1 MLGKKHQM
9 LVDTVQRLLR
19 REAHTNIKRILA
31 KTHPADVAAVV
42 SRFDDA
48 HKELLFNL
56 LESLEVQAEV
66 LSEMLPSAAADFLAR
81 KPVEKI
87 VRLFQEMESD
97 DAADVLGSLP
107 EELSNQVLAAL
118 ERHDDDDV
126 GDLLRY
132 GEDTAGGIMTP
143 DFIALR
149 EDISVQDAI
158 GTLRESR
165 DIDMAF
171 YLYVVNDHGQLVGVL
186 SLRKLVLV
194 KPATILKDIMEPNV
208 VAVKLHDDQEDVA
221 RLVARYNL
229 LAVPVVDENNAMQGI
244 VTVDDVID
252 VIREEATED
261 ILKMAGA
268 GGELVE
274 TDSVAKSVRARSPWL
289 LVSCIGELI
298 GVAVIS
304 PFIGELRTHHLLA
317 LFMPIIMA
325 MGGNI
330 GTQSATVI
338 VRGLATGFVDQ
349 KRMAKIY
356 WRELRV
362 AITLGVAYGL
372 LVGAISLLFMDASIV
387 YGAAVAISMA
397 LAMIIAVT
405 VGTLLPI
412 FLVRMHIDP
421 AVSTGPFVTSAV
433 DVLGLLIYFVV
444 STTLISMA
452 GL

>member
-1 MLGKKHQM
+1 MLGQKHQL

-19 REAHTNIKRILA
+19 REAHTNIKRIFA
-31 KTHPADVAAVV
+31 KTHPADLALVI
-42 SRFDDA
+42 SRFDEA

-56 LESLEVQAEV
+56 IENIEVQAEV
-66 LSEMLPSAAADFLAR
+66 LSELHDSVAAEFLAR
-81 KPVEKI
+81 KPIERI
-87 VRLFQEMESD
+87 VALLQEMESD
-97 DAADVLGSLP
+97 DAADILGNFP
-107 EELSNQVLAAL
+107 EELSREVLAAL
-118 ERHDDDDV
+118 GRHDDDDV

-132 GEDTAGGIMTP
+132 DEDSAGGIMTP
-143 DFIALR
+143 DFIALH
-149 EDISVQDAI
+149 ETVTVQDAI

-165 DIDMAF
+165 DVDMAF
-171 YLYVVNDHGQLVGVL
+171 YLYVVNDHDQLVGVL

-194 KPATILKDIMEPNV
+194 KPSTVLKDIMEPNV
-208 VAVKLHDDQEDVA
+208 VAVKVHDDQEDVA
-221 RLVARYNL
+221 RLVARYSL
-229 LAVPVVDENNAMQGI
+229 LAVPVVDENNGIQGI

-274 TDSVAKSVRARSPWL
+274 TDSVGKSVRARSPWL

-298 GVAVIS
+298 GVVVIS
-304 PFIGELRTHHLLA
+304 PFIGELQTHHYLA

-349 KRMAKIY
+349 QRMATIY

-362 AITLGVAYGL
+362 AFALGTAYGL
-372 LVGAISLLFMDASIV
+372 LVGAVSLYFTDGSII
-387 YGAAVAISMA
+387 YGASVAISMA
-397 LAMIIAVT
+397 LAMVIAVT

-412 FLVRMHIDP
+412 VLARLNVDP

-433 DVLGLLIYFVV
+433 DVLGLLIFFAV
-444 STTLISMA
+444 SSALISLG

>member
-1 MLGKKHQM
+1 MLGQKHQL

-19 REAHTNIKRILA
+19 REAHTNIKRIFA
-31 KTHPADVAAVV
+31 KTHPADLAAVI
-42 SRFDDA
+42 SRFDEA

-56 LESLEVQAEV
+56 IESLEIQAEV
-66 LSEMLPSAAADFLAR
+66 LSEMLDSAAAEFLAR
-81 KPVEKI
+81 KPVER
-87 VRLFQEMESD
+87 VVALLQEMESD
-97 DAADVLGSLP
+97 DAADILGHFS
-107 EELSNQVLAAL
+107 EDLSREVLAAL
-118 ERHDDDDV
+118 GRHDDDDV
-126 GDLLRY
+126 GDLMRY
-132 GEDTAGGIMTP
+132 DEDSAGGIMTP
-143 DFIALR
+143 HFIALH
-149 EDISVQDAI
+149 ENVTVQDAI

-165 DIDMAF
+165 DVDMAF

-194 KPATILKDIMEPNV
+194 KPSTVLKDIMEPNV
-208 VAVKLHDDQEDVA
+208 VAVKVHDDQEDVA
-221 RLVARYNL
+221 RLVARYSL
-229 LAVPVVDENNAMQGI
+229 LAVPVIDENNSIQGI

-274 TDSVAKSVRARSPWL
+274 TDSVTRSVRARSPWL

-298 GVAVIS
+298 GVVVIS
-304 PFIGELRTHHLLA
+304 PFIGELQTHHYLA

-349 KRMAKIY
+349 KRMATIY

-362 AITLGVAYGL
+362 AIVLGATYGI
-372 LVGAISLLFMDASIV
+372 LVGSISLLFTDASII
-387 YGAAVAISMA
+387 YGASIAISMA
-397 LAMIIAVT
+397 LAMVIAVT

-412 FLVRMHIDP
+412 VLARMNVDP

-433 DVLGLLIYFVV
+433 DVLGLLIFFTV
-444 STTLISMA
+444 SSMLISLA